1 MGLDCIFDMTKGG
14 VVYYTPALDITA
26 EVIKRY
32 DALKAA
38 PPAKK

>member
-1 MGLDCIFDMTKGG
+1 VF
-14 VVYYTPALDITA
+14 VSPALDLTA
-26 EVIKRY
+26 EVIRRY